1 MLSAQKRGDAIL
13 CCPRNVQLVKIYQI
27 LLYNLCIVGVVGRN
41 HGTSLV
47 KQTDMWPI
55 FLQIWAFYLGTL
67 ARASTIYF
75 CWQACEI
82 NHRVVQGTFHSLYLK
97 VMVHWW
103 AQQNRTIHESSGKMI
118 NIPILTHLF
127 ELRKKDKKKN
137 LLENKPMMRR

>member
-55 FLQIWAFYLGTL
+55 FYRSGHFILAPLQGHQP
-67 ARASTIYF
+67 YF

-118 NIPILTHLF
+118 NIPILTNLF